1 MAIGTL
7 YIISAPSGAGKTS
20 LITELLTSVEGLEV
34 SVSHTTRDMRE
45 GEVDGKH
52 YHFVTADE
60 FELGITDGL
69 FLEHANVFGNY
80 YGTSRASI
88 YQRLEAG
95 VDVIL
100 EIDWQGAQQI
110 RQLEPSVRSIFI
122 LPPSVE
128 ELEKR
133 LQKRN
138 QDSDEVISRRV
149 AQAKEDVTHFV
160 DYDHVIINDD
170 FDIALDNLR
179 SVFKSQR
186 TNLDKVQLRNPAFF
200 SALLNQ
206 T

>member
-20 LITELLTSVEGLEV
+20 LISELLKSIEDLEV

-52 YHFVTADE
+52 YHFVSTDE

-80 YGTSRASI
+80 YGTSRSSI
-88 YQRLEAG
+88 NERLAAG

-110 RQLEPSVRSIFI
+110 REIEPDVRSIFI
-122 LPPSVE
+122 LPPSVQ
-128 ELEKR
+128 ELENR

-138 QDSDEVISRRV
+138 QDSDEVIRRRV
-149 AQAKEDVTHFV
+149 AQAKEDVTHYIE
-160 DYDHVIINDD
+160 YDHVIINDD
-170 FDIALDNLR
+170 FEVALDNLR
-179 SVFKSQR
+179 SIFRSHR
-186 TNLDKVQLRNPAFF
+186 TLLDKIQQRNADFF
-200 SALLNQ
+200 TELLK
-206 T
+206 

>member
-20 LITELLTSVEGLEV
+20 LISALLTSIEGIEV
-34 SVSHTTRDMRE
+34 SVSHTTRAMRD

-52 YHFVTADE
+52 YHFVATDE

-69 FLEHANVFGNY
+69 FLEHADVFGNY

-88 YQRLEAG
+88 HERLEAG
-95 VDVIL
+95 IDVIL

-110 RQLEPSVRSIFI
+110 RKLEASVRSIFI
-122 LPPSVE
+122 LPPSVQ
-128 ELEKR
+128 ELENR

-160 DYDHVIINDD
+160 EYDHVIINDD
-170 FDIALDNLR
+170 FELALENLR
-179 SVFKSQR
+179 SVFRSQR
-186 TNLDKVQLRNPAFF
+186 TLCDKIQQRNPEFF
-200 SALLNQ
+200 SELLA
-206 T
+206 